1 VFFLVWLL
9 MPAARAIAW
18 KTKLLDIPQGRKGHT
33 RPMPLSG
40 GLAMFVGVAVV
51 TIFFAGLQKLV
62 AVLIIGSL
70 LLMAVGWA
78 DDAYKARRKEFPAL
92 PKLLVQVLVGLLA
105 FVCDIRFRGISFPWL
120 GGDTGDYYLFPVW
133 LSCLATVIWI
143 TGLINMVNFLDGVDG
158 LASGATV
165 FSAITLFFLAYVKG
179 QGLTALIAVVLAG
192 AALAFLRFN
201 FFPAQMFMG
210 DMGSMF
216 LGYALA
222 LISLEGAMKGATL
235 ITLVVTVLALGL
247 PVVDTVQVMISRAL
261 AGSPMYQADR
271 RHVHHRLMSLGLSA
285 KQTVVVLY
293 VVSFIFSAL
302 SLLLFF
308 WIIP

>member
-1 VFFLVWLL
+1 
-9 MPAARAIAW
+9 MEDKAARYSPGTERSYPAN
-18 KTKLLDIPQGRKGHT
+18 
-33 RPMPLSG
+33 
-40 GLAMFVGVAVV
+40 AVV
-51 TIFFAGLQKLV
+51 RGTGDVRRSRSGDHFFAGLQKLV

-201 FFPAQMFMG
+201 FFLHKCSWGIWARCFS
-210 DMGSMF
+210 DMPW
-216 LGYALA
+216 L
-222 LISLEGAMKGATL
+222 
-235 ITLVVTVLALGL
+235 
-247 PVVDTVQVMISRAL
+247 
-261 AGSPMYQADR
+261 
-271 RHVHHRLMSLGLSA
+271 
-285 KQTVVVLY
+285 
-293 VVSFIFSAL
+293 
-302 SLLLFF
+302 
-308 WIIP
+308 